1 MRLSNRNKASV
12 YNFINTLLVLIFIGG
27 IGVFLFEK
35 FKYDFLGWESYFLLI
50 IPVFLLVLFYKMGRQ
65 IFEYDSDGEALNFK
79 NRNIIPFLDTT
90 ASDEFPKYKLMK
102 FEVVNIPFIKRLYI
116 TISSK
121 KGSPTI
127 LKYDI
132 SYLTKKETNDL
143 KFSLNKV
150 VKNNKEKREDDNNN
164 DTWQTNSSKK
174 KIV

>member
-12 YNFINTLLVLIFIGG
+12 YNFVNTLLVLILIAG
-27 IGVFLFEK
+27 IGAFFIERFK
-35 FKYDFLGWESYFLLI
+35 FNFLGWKSYLLLI
-50 IPVFLLVLFYKMGRQ
+50 LPMLLLGLVYKMGRQ

-79 NRNIIPFLDTT
+79 NRNIIPFLDTA

-102 FEVVNIPFIKRLYI
+102 FEIVNIPLIKRLYI

-143 KFSLNKV
+143 KFSLNKI
-150 VKNNKEKREDDNNN
+150 VKNNKENKEDNNK
-164 DTWQTNSSKK
+164 DKWQTNISKK